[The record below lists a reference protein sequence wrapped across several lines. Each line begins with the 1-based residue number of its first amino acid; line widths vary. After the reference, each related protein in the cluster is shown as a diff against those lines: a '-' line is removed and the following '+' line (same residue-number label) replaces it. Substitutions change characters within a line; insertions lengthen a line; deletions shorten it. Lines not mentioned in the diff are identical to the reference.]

1 MHQPLTAHGAI
12 SLINLLVEMSDLHYE
27 IVQWKAKHI
36 SIVDDKEAD
45 DETASTLKNLAYLEK
60 KYWQTLESGTQK

>member
-1 MHQPLTAHGAI
+1 
-12 SLINLLVEMSDLHYE
+12 MSDLHYE

-60 KYWQTLESGTQK
+60 KKYWQTLESGTQK